1 MSSRPPYYAQR
12 FIRLL
17 TKTAAA
23 QDLGPS
29 ACWMLSVIACQEDA
43 KRYTEPAKFYYEQL
57 MPLCGFNSRKQLRTA
72 IQKAVGL
79 GWLNYSPGGKG
90 VPGRFSVM
98 VPAQFREIPH
108 SGCDEL
114 SSSDSEPQTE
124 LQTELQVLS
133 SSDSELKAE
142 PQRERMRNCKG
153 NTSIPSP
160 NPLPNKEEAPPA
172 SPSMKKKTRKQCAFD
187 PLAIPL
193 PPSLQTEPF
202 LTAWANWA
210 AHRAEIR
217 KPITNTMARTQLGQF
232 AEWGERR
239 AIAAINHTIAKGW
252 QGIREPDTEAASRQD
267 SAQPRKQITPIR
279 KVPR

>member
-1 MSSRPPYYAQR
+1 MSSRPPYFAQR

-29 ACWMLSVIACQEDA
+29 ACWMLAVIACQEDA

-72 IQKAVGL
+72 IEKAVGL

-98 VPAQFREIPH
+98 VPAQFGEIPH
-108 SGCDEL
+108 SGCDEI
-114 SSSDSEPQTE
+114 SSSDSE

-142 PQRERMRNCKG
+142 LQRERMRNYKG

-160 NPLPNKEEAPPA
+160 SPLPNKEEAPSA
-172 SPSMKKKTRKQCAFD
+172 SSPSEKKKPSKKQPDFD
-187 PLAIPL
+187 PLSVEF
-193 PPSLQTEPF
+193 PPGLQTDRF
-202 LTAWANWA
+202 RDAWADWV
-210 AHRAEIR
+210 AHRIEKT
-217 KPITNTMARTQLGQF
+217 KPLTPTSVKSQLRQF
-232 AEWGERR
+232 ADWGEPRAVA
-239 AIAAINHTIAKGW
+239 AIAHTVFRGW
-252 QGIREPDTEAASRQD
+252 IGIREPELPAGQLAPTAPTPQ
-267 SAQPRKQITPIR
+267 KMLTPI
-279 KVPR
+279 PRTK